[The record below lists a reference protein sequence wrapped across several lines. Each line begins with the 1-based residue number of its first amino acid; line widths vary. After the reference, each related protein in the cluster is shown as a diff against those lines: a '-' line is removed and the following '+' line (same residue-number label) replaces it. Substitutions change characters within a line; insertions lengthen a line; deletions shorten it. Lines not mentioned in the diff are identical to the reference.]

1 MAAEDGVILVDQDLT
16 QPRGLLV
23 LYDVASCIG
32 HGELEHTV
40 VAAFG
45 TELLF
50 GSPDTCDL
58 GVHVDDSRYRV
69 VAHAVITTTYDM
81 VDSDLTLTDSGMSEH
96 GEACDIPSSIDAGV
110 GGLHVLV
117 HHYGCAVHLDREGLK
132 A

>member
-1 MAAEDGVILVDQDLT
+1 M
-16 QPRGLLV
+16 LV

-32 HGELEHTV
+32 HGELEHAV
-40 VAAFG
+40 VASFG

-50 GSPDTCDL
+50 GSPDARDL

-69 VAHAVITTTYDM
+69 VAHTVITATYDV
-81 VDSDLTLTDSGMSEH
+81 VDSDLTLTDGGMSEH

-117 HHYGCAVHLDREGLK
+117 HHYGCAVHLDRERLK